1 MRGNKN
7 KWSAL
12 EDQTLNQIVKE
23 KGPKDWTAISEKLN
37 ENILEHIKNLSEED
51 KDDISYI

>member
-7 KWSAL
+7 KWLAL
-12 EDQTLNQIVKE
+12 EDQILNKIVKE

-37 ENILEHIKNLSEED
+37 ENIQEYIKNHNDED
-51 KDDISYI
+51 KEEISYI